1 MSRDDAINIMG
12 NTDLKK
18 MAHYIFFSLYVKMSK
33 TTYYQGNREVILK
46 RANEFYEN
54 NKEALRK
61 KKARDKYRIFPEEE
75 KNTKREYRRN
85 RYHNMSEEKEQRL
98 KEFEKN

>member
-33 TTYYQGNREVILK
+33 TTYYQGNRGVILK

-61 KKARDKYRIFPEEE
+61 KKQETSTEYFLKKKRI
-75 KNTKREYRRN
+75 
-85 RYHNMSEEKEQRL
+85 
-98 KEFEKN
+98 

>member
-1 MSRDDAINIMG
+1 MSRDDAINVMR

-33 TTYYQGNREVILK
+33 TTYYQGNRGVILK

-61 KKARDKYRIFPEEE
+61 QKQETSTEYFLKKKRI
-75 KNTKREYRRN
+75 
-85 RYHNMSEEKEQRL
+85 
-98 KEFEKN
+98 

>member
-1 MSRDDAINIMG
+1 
-12 NTDLKK
+12 

-33 TTYYQGNREVILK
+33 TTYYQGNRGVILK

-61 KKARDKYRIFPEEE
+61 QKQETSTEYFLKKKRI
-75 KNTKREYRRN
+75 
-85 RYHNMSEEKEQRL
+85 
-98 KEFEKN
+98 

>member
-33 TTYYQGNREVILK
+33 TTYYQGNRGVILK

-61 KKARDKYRIFPEEE
+61 QKQETSTEYFLKKKRI
-75 KNTKREYRRN
+75 
-85 RYHNMSEEKEQRL
+85 
-98 KEFEKN
+98 